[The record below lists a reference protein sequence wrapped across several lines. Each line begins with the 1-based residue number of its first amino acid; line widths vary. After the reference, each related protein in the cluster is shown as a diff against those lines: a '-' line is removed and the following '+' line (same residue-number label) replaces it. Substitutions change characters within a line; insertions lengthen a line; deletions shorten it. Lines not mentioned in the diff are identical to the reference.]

1 MKTLKLNQIIGFI
14 TTIIWCFQGVDLN
27 AQTGVGVNTT
37 TPKSSLEVNGSLS
50 KKVTTITTSATL
62 NATDNTVLCNNAAT
76 PITVTLP
83 TAVGILGRLYNI
95 KKGTS
100 TSDITI
106 DGNASET
113 IDGGTTVVLSDQM
126 DAITLFSDGANW
138 RTTTYKVAPYPMGE
152 IQYFSTTGTRI
163 NILFQSTTGSDNLVV
178 CAPATTFAGV
188 GEFDNGGANTGRL
201 RYTGKNTKTFHIACT
216 ISGTLNSNTSST
228 LVFGIAKNGTV
239 VDASKVLNRFANT
252 SDIQSTSLHLMITM
266 NTNDF
271 LEIYVG
277 NISNS
282 TDFKFNTLNLF
293 ALGM

>member
-1 MKTLKLNQIIGFI
+1 MKPLKLNRIIGFI
-14 TTIIWCFQGVDLN
+14 TTLIWCFQGVDLD

-50 KKVTTITTSATL
+50 KKVTTITTSTTL
-62 NATDNTVLCNNAAT
+62 NASDNTVLCNNAAT

-100 TSDITI
+100 TSNVTI

-126 DAITLFSDGANW
+126 DAMTFFSDGTNW
-138 RTTTYKVAPYPMGE
+138 RTTTYKVSPYPMGE
-152 IQYFSTTGTRI
+152 IRYFSTTGTRI
-163 NILFQSTTGSDNLVV
+163 NISSQSTTGSNNLVL
-178 CAPATTFAGV
+178 CAPATTFEGV
-188 GEFDNGGANTGRL
+188 GEFDNGGTNGRL
-201 RYTGKNTKTFHIACT
+201 RYIGKNIKTFHIACT
-216 ISGTLNSNTSST
+216 ISGTLNSSSNKT
-228 LVFGIAKNGTV
+228 MVFGIAKNGTV
-239 VDASKVLNRFANT
+239 VDASKVLNRFAN
-252 SDIQSTSLHLMITM
+252 SGDIQSTSLHLMITM
-266 NTNDF
+266 ASNEY

-277 NISNS
+277 NINS
-282 TDFKFNTLNLF
+282 SDDFKFNTLNLF